1 MKSGGWREEENFRAE
16 RGQPTSNAKSRDFFS
31 FSATFLNQQATWWD
45 GIDMSEK
52 SLICS
57 TDQHH
62 HRWERCG
69 DEAEK
74 SEKVGE
80 IYLSA
85 YD

>member
-1 MKSGGWREEENFRAE
+1 
-16 RGQPTSNAKSRDFFS
+16 
-31 FSATFLNQQATWWD
+31 
-45 GIDMSEK
+45 MSEK